1 MNKTYSLLSRF
12 INIVILLY
20 VLLILSCNKK
30 FDEPPIGADPEI
42 EVNMTIQ
49 ELKAG
54 YAGMGIFQSIPD
66 DKIISGI
73 VTADDRSGNFYK
85 QIVIQDETGGIP
97 ILLDGNSVYTSYPIG
112 RRVFVKLKGMM
123 LGDYGGTIQI
133 GLDSSRSDDGR
144 FLNLGRIPQ
153 AQFDQFIIKGSY
165 GNKVIPKIVKPSDFT
180 KKINDPLL
188 SMLVQINS
196 VEFRETDLAKN
207 YADTTLAQSAIN
219 FTVRTCDNQSVILR
233 NSSYARFA
241 GIKVAEGNGPLQ
253 GIASIFNGTVQ
264 MNIRDTFD
272 VQFKGTRCSGQAP
285 TAVTKTIADV
295 LKYATGDSSVPG
307 GVWIEGVVISD
318 TKNEA
323 TGNYR
328 LQDATA
334 GIQIRF
340 ASGNYPTTTLGDK
353 LKVYIG
359 GFKLSTF
366 NGGLQISGVETSAA
380 STATGTVT
388 PRVATIANINS
399 NMRAWESTLVTIKDV
414 TISGSGTNYTI
425 KDASG
430 EISSFVRTAAG
441 IVMPTA
447 ATGITGYISVYQ
459 PAGGAASPQL
469 TLRTQAD
476 ITGGTSGPPLLS
488 AIFDFAGVTTSS
500 GTTDPT
506 AAPQIAGLNF
516 SNFKAVGVGTNS
528 SAGTR
533 FSFTGWGIGATNG
546 SDVFTG
552 TIDLNKYYEISITPN
567 SGSKLDLNKLTF
579 TLQRSGTGVR
589 QLAVRSSIDNF
600 AGNLP
605 ASVNPDNATLS
616 VVATNIFQITDAAT
630 TAQEG
635 CTISFGEGFKNL
647 TTPVTL
653 RFYGFNA
660 KAATGTFSIDNVKID
675 LTMQ

>member
-1 MNKTYSLLSRF
+1 MNKTYYILSRF
-12 INIVILLY
+12 TSMVVIFYILL
-20 VLLILSCNKK
+20 ITACNKK

-49 ELKAG
+49 ELKSRYTG
-54 YAGMGIFQSIPD
+54 VGIFQSIPD

-112 RRVFVKLKGMM
+112 RRVFIKLKGMM

-144 FLNLGRIPQ
+144 YLNLGRIPQ
-153 AQFDQFIIKGSY
+153 AQFDQFIVKGSY
-165 GNKVIPKIVKPSDFT
+165 ANKVTPKIVKPSDFT

-188 SMLVQINS
+188 SMLVQVNNA
-196 VEFRETDLAKN
+196 EFRETDLAKN

-219 FTVRTCDNQSVILR
+219 FTVRTCDNQSIILR

-241 GIKVAEGNGPLQ
+241 GIKVAEGNGPLV
-253 GIASIFNGTVQ
+253 GISSIFNGTVQ

-285 TAVTKTIADV
+285 VAVTKTIAEV
-295 LKYATGDSSVPG
+295 LKYTAGDSTIPA
-307 GVWIEGVVISD
+307 GVWVEGVVVSD

-323 TGNYR
+323 AGNYR

-340 ASGNYPTTTLGDK
+340 ASGNYPTAALGDK

-366 NGGLQISGVETSAA
+366 NGGLQISGAETS
-380 STATGTVT
+380 TNTGTGT
-388 PRVATIANINS
+388 IAPRTATIANIIS

-414 TISGSGTNYTI
+414 TISGSGTNYII
-425 KDASG
+425 KDATG
-430 EISSFVRTAAG
+430 EISSFVRATAG
-441 IVMPTA
+441 ITMPTA
-447 ATGITGYISVYQ
+447 ATGITGYVAVFQ
-459 PAGGAASPQL
+459 PADGAAGPQL
-469 TLRTQAD
+469 TLRAQGD
-476 ITGGTSGPPLLS
+476 ITGGTSGPPVLS
-488 AIFDFAGVTTSS
+488 ALFDFAGVTTSS

-506 AAPQIAGLNF
+506 ALPEISGLTF
-516 SNFKAVGVGTNS
+516 SSFKAVGVGANS

-533 FSFTGWGIGATNG
+533 FSFTSWALGATNG

-552 TIDLNKYYEISITPN
+552 AIDLNKYYEVTIAPN
-567 SGSKLDLNKLTF
+567 SGSKLDLNKLSF
-579 TLQRSGTGVR
+579 TLQRSATGVR
-589 QLAVRSSIDNF
+589 QVAIRSGVDNF
-600 AGNLP
+600 VTNLP
-605 ASVNPDNATLS
+605 ASISPDNATLS

-630 TAQEG
+630 TAQDG
-635 CTISFGEGFKNL
+635 CTISFGGAFKNL

-660 KAATGTFSIDNVKID
+660 EAAAGTFSIDNVKID
-675 LTMQ
+675 LVVQ

>member
-1 MNKTYSLLSRF
+1 MAVIFY
-12 INIVILLY
+12 ILL
-20 VLLILSCNKK
+20 ITACNKK

-49 ELKAG
+49 ELKSR
-54 YAGMGIFQSIPD
+54 YAGVGIFQSIPD
-66 DKIISGI
+66 DKVISGI

-112 RRVFVKLKGMM
+112 RRVFIKLKGMM

-144 FLNLGRIPQ
+144 YLNLGRIPQ

-165 GNKVIPKIVKPSDFT
+165 ANKVTPKIVKPSDFT

-188 SMLVQINS
+188 SMLVQVNNA
-196 VEFRETDLAKN
+196 EFRETDLAKN

-219 FTVRTCDNQSVILR
+219 FTVRTCDNQSIILR

-241 GIKVAEGNGPLQ
+241 GIKVAEGNGPLV
-253 GIASIFNGTVQ
+253 GISSIFNGTVQ

-272 VQFKGTRCSGQAP
+272 VQFKGTRCSGQVP
-285 TAVTKTIADV
+285 VAVTKTIAEV
-295 LKYATGDSSVPG
+295 LKYTSGDSTIPA
-307 GVWIEGVVISD
+307 GVWIEGVVVSD

-323 TGNYR
+323 AGNYR

-340 ASGNYPTTTLGDK
+340 ASGNYPTAALGDK

-366 NGGLQISGVETSAA
+366 NGGLQISGAETS
-380 STATGTVT
+380 TNTGTGTVA
-388 PRVATIANINS
+388 PRTATIANIIS

-414 TISGSGTNYTI
+414 TISGSGTNYII
-425 KDASG
+425 KDATG
-430 EISSFVRTAAG
+430 EISSFVRATAG
-441 IVMPTA
+441 ITMPTA
-447 ATGITGYISVYQ
+447 ATGITGYVAVFQS
-459 PAGGAASPQL
+459 ADGAASPQL

-476 ITGGTSGPPLLS
+476 ITGGTSGPPVLS
-488 AIFDFAGVTTSS
+488 ALFDFAGVTTSS

-506 AAPQIAGLNF
+506 ALPEISGLSF
-516 SNFKAVGVGTNS
+516 SSFKAVGVGANS

-533 FSFTGWGIGATNG
+533 FSFTSWALGATNG

-552 TIDLNKYYEISITPN
+552 AMDLNKYYEVIITPI
-567 SGSKLDLNKLTF
+567 SGSKLDLNKLSF
-579 TLQRSGTGVR
+579 TLQRSATGVR
-589 QLAVRSSIDNF
+589 QVAIRSGVDNF
-600 AGNLP
+600 VTNLP
-605 ASVNPDNATLS
+605 ASISPDNATLS

-630 TAQEG
+630 TAQDG
-635 CTISFGEGFKNL
+635 CTISFGEAFKTL

-660 KAATGTFSIDNVKID
+660 EAAAGTFSIDNVKID
-675 LTMQ
+675 LVVQ